1 MCMRM
6 CIHPYVYV
14 HVHVNVYAYVH
25 VNVYAYV
32 YVNVYVYVYVHVN
45 PTRVCVCACECVC
58 VCVCAFTRMC
68 IHWSVCVCI
77 CVCVC
82 VCVCAYTR
90 LLLQQP
96 TPAVQFIRVH
106 GQHAKRSRPL
116 KCISSSL
123 AEARSPVAV
132 SITCLLHPPAWYRS
146 VIIEVSERKWIS
158 CMSWHHRGLRLPKGR

>member
-1 MCMRM
+1 MLL
-6 CIHPYVYV
+6 VYV
-14 HVHVNVYAYVH
+14 YVH

-32 YVNVYVYVYVHVN
+32 YVYSPVCAFTGAYAYVYV
-45 PTRVCVCACECVC
+45 CVC
-58 VCVCAFTRMC
+58 VCVCAF
-68 IHWSVCVCI
+68 
-77 CVCVC
+77 
-82 VCVCAYTR
+82 TR

-96 TPAVQFIRVH
+96 TPAVQMIRVH